1 MASVA
6 QQIREG
12 LIVEIHKVP
21 ALLTVSS
28 KWTHWQ
34 NEKNVPAAYVLRDT
48 DDAERGPTQSKE
60 VIAHF
65 RIVLVIRS
73 DNPEDIF
80 DTLDAAIENQI
91 EDDPTLGGLA
101 LDAVRTG
108 VDRFATAESISGQVY
123 VREIFYD
130 VLYRHARAAA

>member
-1 MASVA
+1 MPSVA
-6 QQIREG
+6 QQIRDA
-12 LIVEIHKVP
+12 LIVEVNKVS

-34 NEKNVPAAYVLRDT
+34 QEKNLPAAYVLRDT

-108 VDRFATAESISGQVY
+108 VDRFATAEGISGQVY
-123 VREIFYD
+123 PREIFYD

>member
-1 MASVA
+1 MPSVA
-6 QQIREG
+6 QQVRDA
-12 LIVEIHKVP
+12 LIVEIHKV
-21 ALLTVSS
+21 ADLRTVSS
-28 KWTHWQ
+28 KWAHWQ
-34 NEKNVPAAYVLRDT
+34 TEANLPAAYVLKDR

-65 RIVLVIRS
+65 RIVVVIRS

-80 DTLDAAIENQI
+80 DTLDAAIENQV
-91 EDDPTLGGLA
+91 EDDPTLAGLA

-108 VDRFATAESISGQVY
+108 VDRFATAESIGGQVY